1 MSTPPASP
9 PRPPSLSRARR
20 RLLLSGAASLV
31 APAVFAAK
39 PHHGAATARS
49 ARGATPVDD
58 AAPDAFTYGSRADVV
73 RFADRLA
80 ETRGWERD
88 WVRETLGLAR
98 FQPSVVRFIMPPVA
112 GTAKNWAAYRARFV
126 EPVRIRAG
134 AAFWRANDS
143 WLAKAEAEHGVP
155 PEVVVGILGIESI
168 WGRQMGDY
176 RILDAL
182 ATLSFDFPRG
192 RRDRSAFFQE
202 ELEAWCAL
210 CRQDGIAPTAWRG
223 SYAGAFGMAQFMP
236 SSYLKHAVDFDG
248 DGRIDLH
255 RSAADA
261 IGSVARYLAA
271 FGWERGRPATFEI
284 APPVETSARATLLG
298 PDILPT
304 FTAERIVE
312 LGAALGDAARAHPGP
327 LALVELQNG
336 DAAPSYVAGTGN
348 FYAVT
353 RYNWSSYYAMAVLD
367 LGAAVKRAVG

>member
-1 MSTPPASP
+1 MHDHDAPF
-9 PRPPSLSRARR
+9 RR
-20 RLLLSGAASLV
+20 RLLLAGAASLV
-31 APAVFAAK
+31 ATPALARVGAK
-39 PHHGAATARS
+39 QPRGARLAKA
-49 ARGATPVDD
+49 GATPIDD
-58 AAPDAFTYGSRADVV
+58 QAPDAFTYGGREDVL
-73 RFADRLA
+73 RFADALA
-80 ETRGWERD
+80 EKRGWERD
-88 WVRETLGLAR
+88 WLRETLGLAR
-98 FQPSVVRFIMPPVA
+98 FQPSVVRFIMPPPA

-134 AAFWRANDS
+134 AAFWRLHES
-143 WLAKAEAEHGVP
+143 WLAKAEADHGVP
-155 PEVVVGILGIESI
+155 PEVVVGILGVESI
-168 WGRQMGDY
+168 WGRQMGDF

-182 ATLSFDFPRG
+182 ATLSFDFPTG
-192 RRDRSAFFQE
+192 RRDRSAFFRD

-236 SSYLKHAVDFDG
+236 SSYLRWAVDFDG

-255 RSAADA
+255 RSAGDA

-271 FGWERGRPATFEI
+271 FGWERGKPATFDI
-284 APPVETSARATLLG
+284 AAPVETSARATLLG

-304 FTAERIVE
+304 FTAARMTE
-312 LGAALGDAARAHPGP
+312 LGAVLGEAARAHPGP

-336 DAAPSYVAGTGN
+336 DAAPTYVAGTTN

-367 LGAAVKRAVG
+367 LGTTIKRSLG